1 MLIIIEIDMS
11 EKLFQVFQNQIQNP
25 NHIEMFLKNIES
37 KNPLNSFF
45 KNAEALSSHN
55 IITICLI
62 S

>member
-11 EKLFQVFQNQIQNP
+11 EKLFQVLQNQIQNP

-55 IITICLI
+55 IITIC
-62 S
+62 